1 MSAQHHHVRG
11 RHSEHN
17 RVLLAA
23 AMQHHKAT
31 ARQDV
36 GAHLCP
42 KIAEVGDEGRRQLFA
57 PLGRVNLLTTILT
70 LAFIG
75 IGRSS

>member
-1 MSAQHHHVRG
+1 
-11 RHSEHN
+11 
-17 RVLLAA
+17 
-23 AMQHHKAT
+23 MQHHKAT
-31 ARQDV
+31 ARQDI
-36 GAHLCP
+36 GTHLCP
-42 KIAEVGDEGRRQLFA
+42 KIPEVGDEGRRQLFA